1 MKITG
6 TINQIMIELIRSALD
21 QEKTFVCDIK
31 EQKKKRSLDANSYYW
46 SLLHRYAEWSRRSDI
61 WIHNDIL
68 SRFGQ
73 PQTENGRNLTL
84 WMLDSVEWHE
94 LPYIHVRPTSETVMS
109 REDFKTY
116 RAYVVMRGSHEYDT
130 KEFSRLVD
138 GLIQDIQGSDA
149 PIETMTPAELAVLKG
164 YIA

>member
-73 PQTENGRNLTL
+73 PQIERGKNLTL
-84 WMLDSVEWHE
+84 TMLDSVPWHE
-94 LPYIHVRPTSETVMS
+94 LSYIHLRPTSKVFMS
-109 REDFKTY
+109 PDDLRMYREY
-116 RAYVVMRGSHEYDT
+116 IVMRGSHEYDT
-130 KEFSRLVD
+130 AEFSRLID
-138 GLIQDIQGSDA
+138 GLIQDIIGSDA
-149 PIETMTPAELAVLKG
+149 PIETMTPAELTTLKG
-164 YIA
+164 YTG